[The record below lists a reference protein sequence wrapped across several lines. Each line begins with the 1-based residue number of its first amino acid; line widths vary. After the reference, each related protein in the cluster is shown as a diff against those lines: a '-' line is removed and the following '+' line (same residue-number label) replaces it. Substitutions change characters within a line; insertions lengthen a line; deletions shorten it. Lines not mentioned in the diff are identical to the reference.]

1 MQQYSR
7 GSAEGFG
14 DVENVLECDVAP
26 CAFDGADIGPV
37 QTGTIGQL
45 LLREAG
51 RGSQALQV
59 EGEDLL
65 RGSDGDGLASQG
77 VETRLGIHVDS
88 ASTDF
93 ALHLWEIR
101 RP

>member
-1 MQQYSR
+1 M
-7 GSAEGFG
+7 
-14 DVENVLECDVAP
+14 ENVLERDVAP

-37 QTGTIGQL
+37 QTGTVGQL

-59 EGEDLL
+59 EGQDLL

-77 VETRLGIHVDS
+77 VERRLGS
-88 ASTDF
+88 M
-93 ALHLWEIR
+93 
-101 RP
+101 